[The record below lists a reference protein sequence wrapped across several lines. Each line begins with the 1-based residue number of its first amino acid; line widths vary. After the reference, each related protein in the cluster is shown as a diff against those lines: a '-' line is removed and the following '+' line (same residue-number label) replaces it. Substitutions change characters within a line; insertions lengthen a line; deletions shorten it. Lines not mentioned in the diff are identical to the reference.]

1 MLILG
6 WWPALFCVRD
16 KLFTCGL
23 SATFYLWPECT
34 TNLWPECTTR
44 SPETAPPCVT
54 ALRGIVEPV
63 IVVVVPILPIRVLSL
78 LHSLVSDQWS
88 PSYYSHNS
96 LPPRV
101 GRVIFLNFQGPTIR
115 LIFMIVKNK
124 ENFENNWRNQSIL
137 PFWCLMWTVNL
148 LNCWVKSQ
156 KGRKYIFFISDLAW
170 RPSWLS
176 YHVYSSSLD
185 CKSCKSWRRPYNL
198 QFLSHLACFFWR
210 EILPWLF
217 SSFSLLVH
225 FIIFFH
231 GNV

>member
-1 MLILG
+1 MQAGWIPMTCYFRNYCLREVLILG

-54 ALRGIVEPV
+54 ALQGIVEPV
-63 IVVVVPILPIRVLSL
+63 IVVVVPILPICVLSL

-101 GRVIFLNFQGPTIR
+101 GRVILNVHRDMLEYFTFLARG
-115 LIFMIVKNK
+115 
-124 ENFENNWRNQSIL
+124 
-137 PFWCLMWTVNL
+137 
-148 LNCWVKSQ
+148 
-156 KGRKYIFFISDLAW
+156 GRGGLGWDAETNAAQTF
-170 RPSWLS
+170 
-176 YHVYSSSLD
+176 
-185 CKSCKSWRRPYNL
+185 
-198 QFLSHLACFFWR
+198 
-210 EILPWLF
+210 
-217 SSFSLLVH
+217 
-225 FIIFFH
+225 
-231 GNV
+231 